1 MKLIDNFHRLQPIL
15 RSLLSI
21 SGERPYQCDLCSR
34 AFTTRGNLRTH
45 YSTVHRR
52 ELPPASASHSINSAK
67 KQAAMQQQTT
77 TKSDSPTS
85 INCPLCN
92 SSFTDQYSFTQHMQQ
107 HAAIDKPFISSELNK
122 SRSESA
128 GRY

>member
-1 MKLIDNFHRLQPIL
+1 MNTFFKNL
-15 RSLLSI
+15 
-21 SGERPYQCDLCSR
+21 GERPYQCDLCSR

-67 KQAAMQQQTT
+67 KQSTLQM
-77 TKSDSPTS
+77 TKSDSPVS
-85 INCPLCN
+85 MNCPLCN

-107 HAAIDKPFISSELNK
+107 HASIDKPFINSELNK

-128 GRY
+128 GKCSTGTNSFNKSIFHDC